1 MASSEESREEAKAF
15 RAWVD
20 SVSFAGNVRPKMAP
34 DFDDGEAVDDDD
46 NKQETETTTQANVL
60 ERRPVSPG

>member
-15 RAWVD
+15 LAWIN

-34 DFDDGEAVDDDD
+34 DFDDGEAAEDDD

>member
-1 MASSEESREEAKAF
+1 M
-15 RAWVD
+15 
-20 SVSFAGNVRPKMAP
+20 SFAGNVRPKMAP
-34 DFDDGEAVDDDD
+34 DFDDGEAAEDDD